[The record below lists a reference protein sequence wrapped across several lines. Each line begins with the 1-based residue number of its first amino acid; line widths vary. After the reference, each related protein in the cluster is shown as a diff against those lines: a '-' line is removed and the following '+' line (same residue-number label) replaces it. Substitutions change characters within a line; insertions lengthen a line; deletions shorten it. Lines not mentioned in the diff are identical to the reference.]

1 MQACSV
7 FRNPIQI
14 YNTNRLFARTAVD
27 KSIVRMD
34 CCLYFCS
41 ILLNMS
47 KIKNTH
53 FLYPTEKKVTFT
65 QKKRADQRVV
75 CSFFGV
81 IRKCLIRRSYRS
93 ESYRLLHPMS
103 GEGQARSLP
112 SLGDRRGS
120 ILHPLGLHAA

>member
-7 FRNPIQI
+7 FRNLMQI

-34 CCLYFCS
+34 CSQYFCS

-47 KIKNTH
+47 KIKMPT

-65 QKKRADQRVV
+65 HKKRAN
-75 CSFFGV
+75 
-81 IRKCLIRRSYRS
+81 
-93 ESYRLLHPMS
+93 
-103 GEGQARSLP
+103 
-112 SLGDRRGS
+112 
-120 ILHPLGLHAA
+120 

>member
-7 FRNPIQI
+7 FRNLMQI

-47 KIKNTH
+47 KIKNAH
-53 FLYPTEKKVTFT
+53 FSVSDRKKSNFYAQKTSRPTRSLLVF
-65 QKKRADQRVV
+65 
-75 CSFFGV
+75 
-81 IRKCLIRRSYRS
+81 RSY
-93 ESYRLLHPMS
+93 P
-103 GEGQARSLP
+103 
-112 SLGDRRGS
+112 
-120 ILHPLGLHAA
+120 